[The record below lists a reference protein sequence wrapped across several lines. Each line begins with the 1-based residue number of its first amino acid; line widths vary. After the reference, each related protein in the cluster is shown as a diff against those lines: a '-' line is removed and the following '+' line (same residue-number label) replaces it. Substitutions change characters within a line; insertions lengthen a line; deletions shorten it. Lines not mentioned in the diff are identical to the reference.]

1 MSKYRRHILI
11 GVPALILYFFL
22 FSQFMGMVKEN
33 NNKIRSTQNKLYL
46 YSSGEAHYN
55 YCQSLKKY
63 ISKRLDSYKEF
74 ETVSDGITHLLS
86 LVKTFNLHT
95 KSIFHSTIRET
106 ENISYIT
113 VDLELLGKYSDLCLF
128 LQKLNLEAYRIEK
141 LKILNTTTGVSAY
154 LRIRLFLSENVDK

>member
-1 MSKYRRHILI
+1 MNKYRRHILI
-11 GVPALILYFFL
+11 GVPGLILYFL
-22 FSQFMGMVKEN
+22 LLSQLIGAVSEN
-33 NNKIRSTQNKLYL
+33 NKKLRNKQSKLYL

-74 ETVSDGITHLLS
+74 KTVSEGITNLLS
-86 LVKTFNLHT
+86 LVKTFNLNT

-113 VDLELLGKYSDLCLF
+113 VDLELSGKYSDLCFF

-141 LKILNTTTGVSAY
+141 LKISSTTTGISAY

>member
-11 GVPALILYFFL
+11 GVPGLVLYLFL
-22 FSQFMGMVKEN
+22 FSQLIGTVTEN
-33 NNKIRSTQNKLYL
+33 NKKLRKKQDSLYL

-55 YCQSLKKY
+55 YCQSLKEY

-74 ETVSDGITHLLS
+74 ETVSDGITNLLS
-86 LVKTFNLHT
+86 LVKNFNLNT